1 MSRTTGPESERA
13 GKEVLLIHRLQHHDD
28 CSLRHLVFEGRYAE
42 RSTRAVRFWNICP
55 ADRRRFVATR
65 LDAIQEVQEIGLQ
78 VCRILVRHHTVDA
91 RSTIL
96 PG

>member
-28 CSLRHLVFEGRYAE
+28 CPLRHLVFEGRNTE
-42 RSTRAVRFWNICP
+42 RPTRAIRFWDICP
-55 ADRRRFVATR
+55 ADRRRSVATGFY
-65 LDAIQEVQEIGLQ
+65 AIQEVQEIGLQ
-78 VCRILVRHHTVDA
+78 VLRIFVRRHTVDA

-96 PG
+96 AG